1 MPLILLSL
9 RRVGCCLAAAALWAA
24 ATSAHA
30 VEELD
35 VKAALVANLLAFT
48 EWPASSLPAQAALV
62 LCVGADA
69 PLRTPL
75 ATLDGRAIKQWS
87 LRVHV
92 LAHNEPTARCHALV
106 VDDVMLTQR
115 PALKNELRT
124 LPLLS
129 FADTGQAAQV
139 PVSIRLD
146 LWNGRVTFA
155 IDLVAARANGIT
167 LSSRLLRLAREVHE

>member
-1 MPLILLSL
+1 MPLTLLSL
-9 RRVGCCLAAAALWAA
+9 HRVGRWFAAAALWAA
-24 ATSAHA
+24 AASAHA

-48 EWPASSLPAQAALV
+48 EWPAAAVPTQAKLV

-69 PLRTPL
+69 PLRAPL
-75 ATLDGRAIKQWS
+75 ATLDGRAVKQWS

-92 LAHNEPTARCHALV
+92 LAHHEPTARCHALV
-106 VDDVMLTQR
+106 VDDLMLGQR

-129 FADTGQAAQV
+129 FADTGQATHV

-146 LWNGRVTFA
+146 VWNGRVTFA